1 MSSTDGALGR
11 VRDLVAPIV
20 ADLGLEIYDLEHVS
34 GVLRLTV
41 DTPAGGPAGVALD
54 TIALCSRLV
63 SRDLD
68 HTDPLPGRYTLEVT
82 SPGLERTLR
91 TPHHFQREVGKTIAV
106 RLLEARDGRRRL
118 QGPLMRAD
126 DSSFV
131 MCLDDTG
138 TEESVRYADV
148 ERARVVFVWGAEASP
163 AADRSTG
170 KKNTDR
176 STSGKNIGRS
186 ASNENIDRSASNEN
200 KEVV

>member
-1 MSSTDGALGR
+1 MSSTDGALAR

-54 TIALCSRLV
+54 AIALCSRLV
-63 SRDLD
+63 SRELD
-68 HTDPLPGRYTLEVT
+68 HSDPFPGKYTLEVT

-91 TPHHFQREVGKTIAV
+91 TPQHFRREVGKTIAV

-118 QGPLMRAD
+118 QGPLLRAD
-126 DSSFV
+126 DTTFV
-131 MCLDDTG
+131 VCLDDTG
-138 TEESVRYADV
+138 TEETVRYSDV

-163 AADRSTG
+163 VGDRATG
-170 KKNTDR
+170 KKKNTDR
-176 STSGKNIGRS
+176 S
-186 ASNENIDRSASNEN
+186 ASKGNIDRTASNKN
-200 KEVV
+200 REVV